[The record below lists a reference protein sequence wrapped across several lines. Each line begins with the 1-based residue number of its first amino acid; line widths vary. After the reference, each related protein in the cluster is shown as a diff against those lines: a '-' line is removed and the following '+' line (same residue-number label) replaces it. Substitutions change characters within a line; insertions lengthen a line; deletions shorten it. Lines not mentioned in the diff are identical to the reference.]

1 MGMKIAQQ
9 PLMMKP
15 GISKSPTDFEGF
27 SLLMALQT
35 STSETGAMDRNSE
48 HCEKRGKSI
57 EEQLLCI
64 DWKCLAKASA
74 TAVGSA
80 KCVPSTFSWIEP
92 DLCFLKLDTYFQK
105 CWGCDCKLLSMD
117 FNHLSLLDLIN
128 NNNKSKAIPVRGL
141 NHYEWHKYFI

>member
-1 MGMKIAQQ
+1 LNICLRIGMKIAEQ

-15 GISKSPTDFEGF
+15 GISSSPTDLEDF

-35 STSETGAMDRNSE
+35 SASETRARDRNSE
-48 HCEKRGKSI
+48 HCERRGRSI
-57 EEQLLCI
+57 EQQLLWI
-64 DWKCLAKASA
+64 DWKCLAKA

-105 CWGCDCKLLSMD
+105 CWVCDFKLLSMD
-117 FNHLSLLDLIN
+117 FNHLSLSDLMVLLT
-128 NNNKSKAIPVRGL
+128 SFL
-141 NHYEWHKYFI
+141 